1 MKLFR
6 RRGSLPK
13 LKMWRKLARAA
24 MQRQSTVRLGPLPS
38 ATTKKN
44 RTASMP
50 ALIPSIGNTRKKW
63 LAELFANIATSRVGV
78 ALLAAQITDLE
89 NRCAQM
95 HSRLDKSK
103 KRRGATTVSSQL
115 DTEKRFRW
123 SGLFLGSGLCHTRLR

>member
-13 LKMWRKLARAA
+13 LKMWRKLARAT
-24 MQRQSTVRLGPLPS
+24 MQRQSTVRLRPLPS
-38 ATTKKN
+38 APTKKN
-44 RTASMP
+44 RTASKP

-63 LAELFANIATSRVGV
+63 LANIATSGVGV

-89 NRCAQM
+89 NRCAEM
-95 HSRLDKSK
+95 HIRLDKSK

>member
-1 MKLFR
+1 MIQW
-6 RRGSLPK
+6 SLPK
-13 LKMWRKLARAA
+13 LKIWRELARAR
-24 MQRQSTVRLGPLPS
+24 MQRQSTVRLRPLSSTP
-38 ATTKKN
+38 TKKN
-44 RTASMP
+44 RTASKR

-89 NRCAQM
+89 NRCAEM
-95 HSRLDKSK
+95 HIRLDKSK

-123 SGLFLGSGLCHTRLR
+123 SALFLGSGLCHTRLK